1 MQKFNRGK
9 FLEVTKVRYFKTRRG
24 IGYEAKTNLS
34 DIRIWN
40 DGYGGE
46 TYIPYCETAREYFN
60 LTEQELES
68 LIDTY
73 ERINS
78 F

>member
-40 DGYGGE
+40 DGY
-46 TYIPYCETAREYFN
+46 YIF
-60 LTEQELES
+60 LV
-68 LIDTY
+68 
-73 ERINS
+73 
-78 F
+78 